1 VVSEDLVRAVRQ
13 RLLQRKRPTLAQ
25 SEALLQR
32 IYLAELEVS
41 LLQAALAET
50 QAAVEAVL
58 QTVLTLEISPQEEAH
73 P

>member
-1 VVSEDLVRAVRQ
+1 VVSEDLVKAVRQ

-41 LLQAALAET
+41 LLQAALADT

-58 QTVLTLEISPQEEAH
+58 HTVLNLELSPQEEA
-73 P
+73 PS